1 MGSGIFLSFFFFFKF
16 LNMGTSQVSEIENHW
31 PIPSPSPIADWV
43 TGSERG
49 HYHFL
54 KQKELEP
61 ELK

>member
-1 MGSGIFLSFFFFFKF
+1 
-16 LNMGTSQVSEIENHW
+16 MGTSQVSEIENHW